1 MSLIP
6 KTLIQAYRG
15 TDFVANLP
23 DGECVLRVGIRNTAM
38 VQYLKDHESSN
49 ASYITAC
56 NPFSRIFD
64 QADNQRATIQLE
76 SVISAMG
83 LTSYPCDGRDPTGQ
97 WPDEPG
103 FLVLGVKRSKL
114 RSIGRRFRQNA
125 IIIVGRSGIP
135 KLELLR

>member
-6 KTLIQAYRG
+6 KSLIHAYRG
-15 TDFVANLP
+15 TDFVAHLP
-23 DGECVLRVGIRNTAM
+23 QGECVLRVGVRNAAM
-38 VQYLKDHESSN
+38 AQLLKDHEASN

-64 QADNQRATIQLE
+64 QADNQLATLQLK
-76 SVISAMG
+76 SVISTMG
-83 LTSYPCDGRDPTGQ
+83 LSIYPCDGRDPTGH

-103 FLVLGVKRSKL
+103 LLILGAKRSKL